1 MRISG
6 NIYLKGDKSLAHRSI
21 MLASISHGESVIKN
35 IPNSED
41 IINTIEAMKV
51 CGIDIQSSSN
61 SIRVKGNTFRIP
73 KMDIDCGNSGTTMR
87 LLAGL
92 LSYKKIPCILAGDKS
107 LLNRPMDRIT
117 EPLNKMGVQATS
129 INGCGPIRLE
139 KFLNTSLNQIQ
150 ISIPSAQ
157 VKSALILAALG
168 CENKIKIIEKVKT
181 RDHLELMLSK
191 INSKIIEYGNGEII
205 VSPYQ
210 DKLLE
215 GFNIQLP
222 GDISS
227 ASYLIAAAVI
237 IDGSKLVIN
246 DLLLNSHRTGFIESL
261 IEMGAN
267 IKIDNEEIRFNEK
280 VGRLTVKGDRK
291 LRPININQ
299 AKIPSMID
307 EIPILSL
314 VCAYVEGESVISGLE
329 ELKYKESNRLKGIFE
344 ILTSMGVEVLS
355 GNKSQIIIRGAKK
368 LYNTNNLNNL
378 NDHRLAMMISV
389 AQIISKNNI
398 DYPNCINVS
407 FPDFKYLI
415 NQIME
420 DK

>member
-6 NIYLKGDKSLAHRSI
+6 NIYLKGDKSLAHRAI
-21 MLASISHGESVIKN
+21 MLASISNGESVIKN
-35 IPNSED
+35 IPSSED
-41 IINTIEAMKV
+41 IANTIEAMKV
-51 CGIDIQSSSN
+51 CGIDIQSSSD

-73 KMDIDCGNSGTTMR
+73 KMDINCGNSGTTMR

-92 LSYKKIPCILAGDKS
+92 LSYKKISCRLVGDQS
-107 LLNRPMDRIT
+107 LLARPMDRIT

-129 INGCGPIRLE
+129 INGCGPIGLE
-139 KFLNTSLNQIQ
+139 KFLNTSLNKIH

-168 CENKIKIIEKVKT
+168 CKNKIKIIERVKT

-191 INSKIIEYGNGEII
+191 INSRIIEYGNGEII
-205 VSPYQ
+205 ISPYQ

-267 IKIDNEEIRFNEK
+267 IQIDNEEIRFNEK
-280 VGRLTVKGDRK
+280 IGRLTVKGDK
-291 LRPININQ
+291 NLRPININQ
-299 AKIPSMID
+299 TKIPSMID

-314 VCAYVEGESVISGLE
+314 ICAHIEGESTISGLG
-329 ELKYKESNRLKGIFE
+329 ELRHKESNRLKGIFE
-344 ILTSMGVEVLS
+344 ILTAMGVEVLS
-355 GNKSQIIIRGAKK
+355 DNINQITIRGRKK
-368 LYNTNNLNNL
+368 LYNTNNINNL

-389 AQIISKNNI
+389 AQIISGNNI

-415 NQIME
+415 NQVME
-420 DK
+420 NK